1 MTPGERVRSLSAQFA
16 GEGEVLVVKDQH
28 AVVELPNGDVVRAPL
43 ADLEVRADLG
53 ARLLDGPHDDAEHWL
68 LRYQAQRL
76 VAEQQSTGMI
86 SALRVEPLPHQ
97 VLAAHFAVDGSDGR
111 VVLAD
116 DVGMGKTIEIG
127 LALAVLRARGEAE
140 RILIL
145 CPASLRKQWQN
156 ELNTLFG
163 LWCDIAGHDFNPA
176 GRRSWELH
184 HRVIASIDLLKRA
197 AHRKRLDEA
206 PPWDVLIVD
215 EAHRLGARFEGGTK
229 SSSKLYRTQNF
240 RLATELG
247 ESARRVL
254 LATATPHQGRDDQFL
269 LLLSILR
276 PGWKPAGPAQAT
288 DRVAALKAQL
298 GEVMVRTPKRMGV
311 DWTQRPIFK
320 GSVSRTVRVP
330 TSAADADIETALRAY
345 IAEGFN
351 AYERAQQQ
359 DQRGAVL
366 INFVM
371 TSFLKIASSSR
382 AALRRALDNR
392 ARKLEAAR
400 ADEARRAVRRFDL
413 TDDDLEG
420 EAAEDAIARFDVAFF
435 DRELDDL
442 RGLIALLDDAGPDPK
457 VTALVDELERLRR
470 DSPSGVLV
478 FTEYRASQDAI
489 VQALQ
494 DRFGGDTVAL
504 IRGGQAEANDDAA
517 ERFQSKDPARRV
529 PFLVSTQAGGE
540 GLNLQ
545 YGGHVLVNF
554 DLPWNPMRV
563 LQRIGR
569 LDRYGQAERVAVLNL
584 MRDSQ
589 IDAKLLDKAFD
600 KLRKASEVVAAARG
614 SSGEDLLETVIGD
627 FVDSVDLSQILREAM
642 LSGSVSKAERILDQ
656 HVERV
661 REAAARSSDLLDG
674 LDAFRDQADV
684 RRPEALAADVE
695 RFCGGV
701 LAAHGRRVSANPDGT
716 WRFLLPEAWRGQRGL
731 RREYERIV
739 FDPVAASR
747 DPRATILGF
756 GQPVFEKMIGWS
768 LEEAAPNGV
777 TSLRLPGLERPGL
790 LAGYTVRLFDHAPG
804 GRQRTRFRFISVVV
818 GTDATPIADP
828 DLRAARPSAEGVPA
842 QAPVSRLRASA
853 RAAVEAE
860 LAQWIGRLDATP
872 GAVAESRE
880 ELLAWVSP

>member
-1 MTPGERVRSLSAQFA
+1 MNPGARVRSLSAQFA
-16 GEGEVLVVKDQH
+16 GEGEVLAVKGQH
-28 AVVELPNGDVVRAPL
+28 AVVELPSGDVVRAPL
-43 ADLEVRADLG
+43 TDLEVRADLG
-53 ARLLDGPHDDAEHWL
+53 ALLLDGPRDDAEHWL

-76 VAEQQSTGMI
+76 VAEQQSSGMI

-145 CPASLRKQWQN
+145 CPASLRRQWQS
-156 ELNTLFG
+156 ELHTLFG
-163 LWCDIAGHDFNPA
+163 LWCDIAGDDFNPS

-184 HRVIASIDLLKRA
+184 HRVIASIDLLKRP

-215 EAHRLGARFEGGTK
+215 EAHRLGARFEGGAK

-240 RLATELG
+240 RLATEIG

-276 PGWKPAGPAQAT
+276 PGWKPAGPAQAS
-288 DRVAALKAQL
+288 DRVAALRAQL

-311 DWTQRPIFK
+311 DWQQRPIFK

-330 TSAADADIETALRAY
+330 TLATDADIEAALRAY

-400 ADEARRAVRRFDL
+400 ANEARRAARRFDL

-420 EAAEDAIARFDVAFF
+420 EEAEDAIARFDVAFF

-457 VTALVDELERLRR
+457 IAALVDELERVRQ

-489 VQALQ
+489 VQALR
-494 DRFGGDTVAL
+494 DRFGSDTVAQ
-504 IRGGQAEANDDAA
+504 IRGGQGEANDAA
-517 ERFQSKDPARRV
+517 AARFQSRDPGERV

-545 YGGHVLVNF
+545 HGGHVLVNF

-589 IDAKLLDKAFD
+589 LDAKLLDKAFD
-600 KLRKASEVVAAARG
+600 KLRKASEAVAAARG
-614 SSGEDLLETVIGD
+614 SSGEDLLETVLGD
-627 FVDSVDLSQILREAM
+627 FVDGIDLTHLLREAL
-642 LSGSVSKAERILDQ
+642 LSGNAAKAERILDQ

-661 REAAARSSDLLDG
+661 REAAERSSDLLQG

-684 RRPEALAADVE
+684 RRPETLAADVE
-695 RFCGGV
+695 HFCSGV

-716 WRFLLPEAWRGQRGL
+716 WRFLLPDAWRGQRGL

-747 DPRATILGF
+747 DPRAAILGF

-777 TSLRLPGLERPGL
+777 TCLRVPGIARPGL
-790 LAGYTVRLFDHAPG
+790 LAGYAVRLFDQAPG
-804 GRQRTRFRFISVVV
+804 GRQRTRFRFVSVLVGADAEAVV
-818 GTDATPIADP
+818 DP
-828 DLRAARPSAEGVPA
+828 DLRAARPSGESVDARVALADLRATA
-842 QAPVSRLRASA
+842 QAV
-853 RAAVEAE
+853 VEAE
-860 LAQWIGRLDATP
+860 LSQWIARLDAAP
-872 GAVAESRE
+872 GAVSELHEA
-880 ELLAWVSP
+880 LLAWVTP